1 METGQIVKIRGRSG
15 SRVRRIRVL
24 SPNTKINKPKI
35 EVVKLENIVFL
46 NRTVNLGK
54 IVTLTNQITSPKN
67 MPKKDIQ
74 VLIKKGMD

>member
-24 SPNTKINKPKI
+24 SPNTKNNKPKI

-54 IVTLTNQITSPKN
+54 IVTLTN
-67 MPKKDIQ
+67 
-74 VLIKKGMD
+74 

>member
-24 SPNTKINKPKI
+24 SPNTKNNKPKI